1 MSEPTK
7 DDKSPTMLRVKF
19 EDTNGTSWM
28 ELPAP
33 AKEFSTGSKGFYV
46 SGKITNPESGKTYQ
60 VSGSI
65 TLIGSKPKK

>member
-1 MSEPTK
+1 MAERTI
-7 DDKSPTMLRVKF
+7 DDKAPAMLRVKF
-19 EDTNGTSWM
+19 EDPSGKSWL
-28 ELPAP
+28 ELPAS

-65 TLIGSKPKK
+65 TLIGSKPK